1 MLHTFLDSPVITSS
15 LSEDLRLGQVLS
27 ARDRFAALANNS
39 ELFKSAGSKRL
50 LKDYAE
56 ANHPSSSVRLCER
69 MLIPGKDVK
78 LSHYE
83 GSTYSY
89 SGVVKCGSVL
99 CPCCRKAKLTKRAE
113 QIEKGLLGAHKGGYK
128 VFFVTL
134 TSSRN
139 ACPFKLIDLH
149 NACINRV
156 FTNFRS
162 LLSRTGIDRSTFGS
176 AIGWDVTLKPGSSYP
191 IHQHYHLVVAFED
204 QDHLLSDDFV
214 SSWFVNTWMDQIN
227 RYGKRLG
234 VDAVRAGQDA
244 TRVWDGSEAAL
255 ARYLTKRTKL
265 GFEVAYGG
273 SKSSFNGLSLDEFLL
288 LAAHEPENKE
298 LVKLYQRIAYLLKG
312 RQLVRLNGSLK
323 RFADEFDG
331 ELKPKKALLNTI
343 SFSPNLYQAIL
354 NTGLK
359 YVIGDLM
366 VAYWEKG
373 TSQKSAEL
381 VISLAALSI
390 KREHTVGYFEAFL
403 RLALPQFFQPGAPGR
418 LVA

>member
-27 ARDRFAALANNS
+27 CRDRFAALANNN

-56 ANHPSSSVRLCER
+56 SHNPSSSVRLCER
-69 MLIPGKDVK
+69 MIIPGKNVT

-83 GSTYSY
+83 GSKYSY
-89 SGVVKCGSVL
+89 SGVVKCGSAL
-99 CPCCRKAKLTKRAE
+99 CPSCRKAKLAKRAE
-113 QIEKGLLGAHKGGYK
+113 QIEKGLLVAHKQGYK
-128 VFFVTL
+128 VFFLTF

-149 NACINRV
+149 NACLNRL

-162 LLSRTGIDRSTFGS
+162 LLSRAGIDGSTFGS

-191 IHQHYHLVVAFED
+191 IHQHYHLVIAFDDRE
-204 QDHLLSDDFV
+204 HLLSDDFV
-214 SSWFVNTWMDQIN
+214 SSWFVNGWMDQIN

-244 TRVWDGSEAAL
+244 QRVYDGSEAAL
-255 ARYLTKRTKL
+255 SRYLTKTTRL
-265 GFEVAYGG
+265 GCEIAYGG

-288 LAAHEPENKE
+288 LAAYEPENQK
-298 LVKLYQRIAYLLKG
+298 LVKLYQRISYLLKG
-312 RQLVRLNGSLK
+312 RQLVRLNGCLK

-331 ELKPKKALLNTI
+331 ELQRKKALLNSC
-343 SFSPNLYQAIL
+343 SFSPNLYLAIV
-354 NTGLK
+354 NTGSK

-366 VAYWEKG
+366 VGYWEKG
-373 TSQKSAEL
+373 TNQKSAQL
-381 VISLAALSI
+381 VIDLAALSI

>member
-1 MLHTFLDSPVITSS
+1 MIHSALDSSVITAS

-27 ARDRFAALANNS
+27 ARDRFAALANNN

-56 ANHPSSSVRLCER
+56 SHHPSSSVRLCER
-69 MLIPGKDVK
+69 MIIPGKDVT

-83 GSTYSY
+83 GSKYSY
-89 SGVVKCGSVL
+89 SGVVKCGSAL
-99 CPCCRKAKLTKRAE
+99 CPSCRKAKLAKRAE
-113 QIEKGLLGAHKGGYK
+113 EIEKGLLGAHKQGYK
-128 VFFVTL
+128 VFFLTF

-149 NACINRV
+149 NACINRL

-191 IHQHYHLVVAFED
+191 IHQHYHLVIAFDDRE
-204 QDHLLSDDFV
+204 HLLSDDFI
-214 SSWFVNTWMDQIN
+214 SSWFVNGWMDQIN

-244 TRVWDGSEAAL
+244 TRVYDGSEAAL

-265 GFEVAYGG
+265 GCEIAYGG

-288 LAAHEPENKE
+288 LAAHEPENRD
-298 LVKLYQRIAYLLKG
+298 LVKLYQRICYLLKG
-312 RQLVRLNGSLK
+312 RQLVRVSGSLK
-323 RFADEFDG
+323 RFADQFEG
-331 ELKPKKALLNTI
+331 ELKPKKALLNSI
-343 SFSPNLYQAIL
+343 SFSPNLYQAIV

-373 TSQKSAEL
+373 TNQKSAQL
-381 VISLAALSI
+381 VTELAALSI
-390 KREHTVGYFEAFL
+390 KREHTEGYFEAFL
-403 RLALPQFFQPGAPGR
+403 KLGLAQFFQPGASG
-418 LVA
+418 